1 MLGETLTPWTVD
13 RAYRKGYF
21 VMGDGKEG
29 PAYFYSTSLR
39 AMLPIEGIR
48 ISRSLRRSLN
58 KSCLLGAGDSCP
70 KGPGL
75 VVTFDRAFEAV
86 MRGCQRDEKVWI
98 TEEIIRV
105 WTLIHQEGWGHSCEV
120 WKEGELVGGVYGVA
134 IGACF
139 CGESMFHRATDASKV
154 ALHFL
159 LGKLRTL
166 GFQMFDCQFI
176 NEHTRSLGA
185 YEITQDEFLRRL
197 RSVEHREIVWG

>member
-1 MLGETLTPWTVD
+1 
-13 RAYRKGYF
+13 
-21 VMGDGKEG
+21 MGDGKEG

-48 ISRSLRRSLN
+48 ISRSLRRSLK
-58 KSCLLGAGDSCP
+58 KSWVLGTRDSNP
-70 KGPGL
+70 NGPGFC
-75 VVTFDRAFEAV
+75 VTFDRAFEAV
-86 MRGCQRDEKVWI
+86 MRGCQRDEHVWI

-120 WKEGELVGGVYGVA
+120 WQDGELVGGVYGVA

-159 LGKLRTL
+159 LGKLRAL